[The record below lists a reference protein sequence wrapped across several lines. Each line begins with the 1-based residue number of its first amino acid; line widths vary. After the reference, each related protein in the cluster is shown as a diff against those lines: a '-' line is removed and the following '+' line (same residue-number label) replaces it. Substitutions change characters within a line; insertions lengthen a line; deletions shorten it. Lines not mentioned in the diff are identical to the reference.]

1 LRALAP
7 SHLVLMLALAAAGPL
22 HAQTSVVP
30 ADVMAIHQSLL
41 TIDTHL
47 DTPANF
53 AKPGW
58 DIMVKHDVKK
68 DGSQIDYPRMVAGGL
83 DGGFFA
89 VYTAQ
94 NARTPEGRAA
104 ARDAAILRAVEIH
117 EMLASHPKEFALALT
132 PADARAINAAGKK
145 FVFISMENGVPFG
158 QDLTL
163 MDTFYKLGVRVMSPV
178 HFLNNDLGDSSTD
191 PKGPEWK
198 GLSPEGVEFVRR
210 ANAMGILIDQSH
222 SSDQVL
228 DQILALSKAPIILTH
243 SGVKAV
249 YNHPRNIDDDRLR
262 ALAKAGGVIQ
272 LNAYNAYM
280 IDIPKNPARD
290 AEMAELQ
297 KKYPGERGGPAA
309 MAELKAINEKYPQPC
324 ATFDDFLKHLFH
336 AIQVAGI
343 DHVGVGPD
351 FDGGGGLT
359 GFEDSLDYPKITQAL
374 LKAGYSK
381 ADIQKV
387 WSGNALRVMAA
398 AQALRTEK

>member
-1 LRALAP
+1 
-7 SHLVLMLALAAAGPL
+7 
-22 HAQTSVVP
+22 
-30 ADVMAIHQSLL
+30 MAIHQGLL

-47 DTPANF
+47 DTPANL

-58 DIMVKHDVKK
+58 DILQQHDVAK

-94 NARTPEGRAA
+94 NARTPEGRAQ
-104 ARDAAILRAVEIH
+104 ARDAAIIRAVEIH
-117 EMLASHPKEFALALT
+117 EMLAAHPKEFLLALT

-163 MDTFYKLGVRVMSPV
+163 MDTFYKLGVRIMSPI

-198 GLSPEGVEFVRR
+198 GLSPEGVEFVKR
-210 ANAMGILIDQSH
+210 ANAMGVLIDQSH
-222 SSDQVL
+222 ASDLVL
-228 DQILALSKAPIILTH
+228 DQILSLSKAPIILTH

-249 YNHPRNIDDDRLR
+249 YNHSRNIDDDRLR

-280 IDIPKNPARD
+280 IDIPKDPARD
-290 AEMAELQ
+290 AAIAELQ
-297 KKYPGERGGPAA
+297 KKVAAGGAA
-309 MAELKAINEKYPQPC
+309 AATAEAEFKAINDKYPVPR

-343 DHVGVGPD
+343 DHVGIGPD

-359 GFEDSLDYPKITQAL
+359 GFEDALDYPKITQAL
-374 LKAGYSK
+374 LKAGYSSD
-381 ADIQKV
+381 DIQKV
-387 WSGNALRVMAA
+387 WSGNALRVLAA
-398 AQALRTEK
+398 AQALRTDK

>member
-132 PADARAINAAGKK
+132 PTDARAINAAGKK

-280 IDIPKNPARD
+280 IDIPKNSARD
-290 AEMAELQ
+290 AAMAELQ

-309 MAELKAINEKYPQPC
+309 MAELKAINEKYPQPR